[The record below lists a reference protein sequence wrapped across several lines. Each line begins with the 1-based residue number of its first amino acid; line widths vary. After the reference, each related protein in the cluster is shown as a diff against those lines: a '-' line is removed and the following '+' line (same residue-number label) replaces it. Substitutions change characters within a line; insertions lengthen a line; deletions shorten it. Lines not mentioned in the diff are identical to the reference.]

1 MKKLL
6 FLILCTTTLGLVS
19 CKKDTIINETTPNRT
34 FVYTIKPADWEL
46 SSDGY
51 NYTATLNV
59 DEIDN
64 ITLDDEGVLVYL
76 THPVSPSS
84 YIQVPFTYDVNA
96 YSYELYNGG
105 IKIDIQ
111 SSDDQKDAP
120 VKPTKTMTAK
130 IVVIPSNFQP

>member
-19 CKKDTIINETTPNRT
+19 CKKDNIINETTPNRT

-46 SSDGY
+46 NSNGY
-51 NYTATLNV
+51 NYTATL
-59 DEIDN
+59 DIKEIDN

-76 THPVSPSS
+76 SHPINSSS
-84 YIQVPFTYDVNA
+84 YIQVPFTYDVKA

-111 SSDDQKDAP
+111 SSDDQKTDP
-120 VKPTKTMTAK
+120 VKPTTTMTAK

>member
-19 CKKDTIINETTPNRT
+19 CKKDTIVNETPNRT

-46 SSDGY
+46 SSDGF
-51 NYTATLNV
+51 NYTATL
-59 DEIDN
+59 DIREIDN

-76 THPVSPSS
+76 SHPINSSS

-111 SSDDQKDAP
+111 SSDDQETRP
-120 VKPTKTMTAK
+120 VKPTKTLTAK

>member
-19 CKKDTIINETTPNRT
+19 CKKDTIISETPNRT

-46 SSDGY
+46 NSNGL
-51 NYTATLNV
+51 NYTATLDV
-59 DEIDN
+59 GEIDN

-76 THPVSPSS
+76 THPVSSSS

-96 YSYELYNGG
+96 YSYELYDGG

-111 SSDDQKDAP
+111 SSDGQETGP
-120 VKPTKTMTAK
+120 VKPTTTMTAK
-130 IVVIPSNFQP
+130 IVVIPSNYQP

>member
-34 FVYTIKPADWEL
+34 FVYTIKPGDWEL
-46 SSDGY
+46 SNDKLS
-51 NYTATLNV
+51 YTATLNV
-59 DEIDN
+59 GEIDN

-76 THPVSPSS
+76 THPLNSS
-84 YIQVPFTYDVNA
+84 GYIQVPFTFDTNA
-96 YSYELYNGG
+96 YSYELYKGG

-111 SSDDQKDAP
+111 SSDYQEAAP
-120 VKPTKTMTAK
+120 IKPTTSMTAK